1 MKTGNG
7 GVIYIRGPHSK
18 PQYIIAGQTINGAPG
33 SFSVEFTLYSPD
45 KSQSRT
51 LTGVVDTRR
60 ISTLIPAPILDEL
73 GIARKGSRRFLMPD
87 GSKRVLD
94 EGGADIAIQGQPG
107 YANLIFVDADSPITI
122 GCLVLEGM
130 ALAADAGQKCLIP
143 GEVFG

>member
-1 MKTGNG
+1 MNSDNRD
-7 GVIYIRGPHSK
+7 VIYTWGPHSL
-18 PQYIIAGQTINGAPG
+18 PQYIIAGHTINGEPG

-73 GIARKGSRRFLMPD
+73 GIERKGSRRFLLPD
-87 GSKRVLD
+87 GSKQVLD
-94 EGGADIAIQGQPG
+94 EGSAEISIQGQPG

-130 ALAADAGQKCLIP
+130 ALAADAGKKCLIP

>member
-1 MKTGNG
+1 MNSDNRDA
-7 GVIYIRGPHSK
+7 IYTWGPHSL
-18 PQYIIAGQTINGAPG
+18 PQYIIAGHTINGAPG

-73 GIARKGSRRFLMPD
+73 GIEREGSRRFLLPD
-87 GSKRVLD
+87 GSKQVLD
-94 EGGADIAIQGQPG
+94 EGGAEISIQGQPG

-130 ALAADAGQKCLIP
+130 ALAADAGKKCLIP